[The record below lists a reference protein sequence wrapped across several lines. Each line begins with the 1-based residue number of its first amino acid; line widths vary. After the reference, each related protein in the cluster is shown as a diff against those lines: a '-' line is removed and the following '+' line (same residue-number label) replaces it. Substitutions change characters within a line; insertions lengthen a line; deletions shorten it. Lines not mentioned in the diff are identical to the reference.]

1 MAYLTS
7 ERAELVNYLDKTR
20 DDLVAALADL
30 SLAQLNFQISPKCWS
45 IGGVV
50 EHIAL
55 VEDAVITK
63 VLQEIA
69 SAPSVTADGKKNV
82 TDASFLKKAVDRS
95 VKLEAPG
102 QFHPIGKS
110 MATSL
115 EQFLRGRT
123 KIVDFVQSTP
133 LDLRQ
138 ISFETRAFGV
148 LDGHQ
153 RLLFL
158 AAHSARHTEQIIE
171 TKSSPNFPA
180 R

>member
-30 SLAQLNFQISPKCWS
+30 SLAQLNFQISPQCWS

-63 VLQEIA
+63 VFQEIA

-82 TDASFLKKAVDRS
+82 SDASLF
-95 VKLEAPG
+95 EEG
-102 QFHPIGKS
+102 
-110 MATSL
+110 
-115 EQFLRGRT
+115 RGSISQTRT
-123 KIVDFVQSTP
+123 TGAIPSHWKTDGNVTGTIP
-133 LDLRQ
+133 LRQ
-138 ISFETRAFGV
+138 DE
-148 LDGHQ
+148 DC
-153 RLLFL
+153 
-158 AAHSARHTEQIIE
+158 
-171 TKSSPNFPA
+171 
-180 R
+180 